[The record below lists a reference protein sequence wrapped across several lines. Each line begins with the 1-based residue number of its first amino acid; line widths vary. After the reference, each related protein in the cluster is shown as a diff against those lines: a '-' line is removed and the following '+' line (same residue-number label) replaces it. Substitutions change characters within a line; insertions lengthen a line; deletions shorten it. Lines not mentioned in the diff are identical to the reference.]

1 MLELQR
7 MAGTQGA
14 IRTLVLQ
21 LILQAVKE
29 SLISWIVDANVLFY
43 NSREYLFPLFTVA
56 FEP

>member
-1 MLELQR
+1 